1 MDISTT
7 NPYVWVCVFSLLY
20 FLKPKLAETILLP
33 FLSFQTAVS
42 ACSSLRVS
50 ANGSAAFDN
59 CVRSLVYVK

>member
-1 MDISTT
+1 
-7 NPYVWVCVFSLLY
+7 
-20 FLKPKLAETILLP
+20 LP